1 MKRLSF
7 AALKYRDF
15 RLLSLGL
22 FISRIGS
29 EMQVVAVIWHLYL
42 LTNSPLS
49 IGYIGLA
56 RFIPLIPASFI
67 AGIVADKYDRR
78 TIMLT
83 SQILLTLVTVTFI
96 FLVFTS
102 QITPMA
108 IYILIGVNSLVASF
122 DTPARQAIIP
132 HLVEKKD
139 LLNAVSLMTLFW
151 HTSKVIGPAFA
162 GLLIASSGLSSIY
175 VINALT
181 FTAVI
186 VGILMMSKKE
196 FVVKEIVSFNI
207 KTVKEGFGFIYHNP
221 IIFSTMLLDF
231 IATFFAS
238 AITMMPFFAKEIF
251 AVGAQGLGLLY
262 AAPSLGSMVAGIV
275 VASMRTIKQQGK
287 LLLISVFIYGLT
299 TVLFA
304 ITHSFILACIFLIIS
319 GAGDMISSI
328 IRNTLRQVIT
338 PDCLRGRTSSVNMIF
353 VMGGPQLGEVE
364 AGWLANLIGVAPSV
378 AIGGFATMLSVGLIG
393 WLTPKLRQYQGD

>member
-1 MKRLSF
+1 MRK
-7 AALKYRDF
+7 
-15 RLLSLGL
+15 
-22 FISRIGS
+22 
-29 EMQVVAVIWHLYL
+29 
-42 LTNSPLS
+42 
-49 IGYIGLA
+49 
-56 RFIPLIPASFI
+56 
-67 AGIVADKYDRR
+67 
-78 TIMLT
+78 
-83 SQILLTLVTVTFI
+83 
-96 FLVFTS
+96 
-102 QITPMA
+102 
-108 IYILIGVNSLVASF
+108 
-122 DTPARQAIIP
+122 
-132 HLVEKKD
+132 
-139 LLNAVSLMTLFW
+139 
-151 HTSKVIGPAFA
+151 
-162 GLLIASSGLSSIY
+162 SG

-196 FVVKEIVSFNI
+196 FVVKEIVSLNI
-207 KTVKEGFGFIYHNP
+207 KTVKEGFGFIYRSP

-275 VASMRTIKQQGK
+275 LASMRTIRQQGK
-287 LLLISVFIYGLT
+287 VLLISVFIYGLAT
-299 TVLFA
+299 IFFA
-304 ITHSFILACIFLIIS
+304 IIQSFILACIFLIVA

-338 PDCLRGRTSSVNMIF
+338 PDRLRGRTSSVNMIF

-378 AIGGFATMLSVGLIG
+378 AIGGATTMLSVGLIG
-393 WLTPKLRQYQGD
+393 WLTPKLRRY